1 MKVLLIY
8 TKLRIRGN
16 SVRLRLTQSEIAQF
30 RKNGSVEET
39 VEFGFAMEQMI
50 YALVTDAESEKINAT
65 VENNLLSVFVPKSV
79 AEKWTN
85 SEQIGIEALQLI
97 EDQKHL
103 RILIKKDF
111 ACLEKRTGEDDS
123 DAFPHPLEDREC

>member
-1 MKVLLIY
+1 MQNLKKS
-8 TKLRIRGN
+8 TQP
-16 SVRLRLTQSEIAQF
+16 LTIIFSQF
-30 RKNGSVEET
+30 
-39 VEFGFAMEQMI
+39 
-50 YALVTDAESEKINAT
+50 
-65 VENNLLSVFVPKSV
+65 FVPKSV
-79 AEKWTN
+79 AGKWTN

-111 ACLEKRTGEDDS
+111 ACLEKGTGEDDS